1 LKGYKVVPPIRA
13 KVVGVGGIGTW
24 LVTAFANVLNVHA
37 PDSSL
42 TLYDGDNF
50 EPKNKERQHFDT
62 YGNKA
67 VSVAKSLREAA
78 DKVFITGYPAWIV
91 SDESAATAGD
101 PEDEEQNITKIGASD
116 LLEDGDVVILA
127 VDNFACRKLI
137 FDAAMDID
145 NIDIFSGGNG
155 DVQAGDALFGSVYH
169 FRRRN
174 GECVTAHPAY
184 YHPEFENPA
193 DRNPGELSCAER
205 AKLEGGSQVVSSN
218 MTVAAIILAKIT
230 STILTT
236 DQAQIDAAMAVG
248 EIYFD
253 WSVGL
258 ANNAQIWPE
267 NSESAKNA
275 DRVAVYTATV

>member
-1 LKGYKVVPPIRA
+1 MVAPIRA

-24 LVTAFANVLNVHA
+24 FVTAFANVLNVHA
-37 PDSSL
+37 PESSL

-50 EPKNKERQHFDT
+50 EPKNKERQHFDA

-67 VSVAKSLREAA
+67 VSVAKSLREAT
-78 DKVFITGYPAWIV
+78 DKIFVTGYPAWIV
-91 SDESAATAGD
+91 SDSAAEQEVD
-101 PEDEEQNITKIGASD
+101 PEEAEQQITRIPASD

-127 VDNFACRKLI
+127 VDNFAARKLI

-155 DVQAGDALFGSVYH
+155 DLQAGDALFGSVYH
-169 FRRRN
+169 FRRRD
-174 GECVTAHPAY
+174 GKCVTAHPAY

-205 AKLEGGSQVVSSN
+205 AKLEGGSQVVASN

-230 STILTT
+230 TTILTT
-236 DQAQIDAAMAVG
+236 DQTQIDAAMAVG

-258 ANNAQIWPE
+258 ANNAQIWPQD
-267 NSESAKNA
+267 SDSSKNA
-275 DRVAVYTATV
+275 DRVVAYTATV